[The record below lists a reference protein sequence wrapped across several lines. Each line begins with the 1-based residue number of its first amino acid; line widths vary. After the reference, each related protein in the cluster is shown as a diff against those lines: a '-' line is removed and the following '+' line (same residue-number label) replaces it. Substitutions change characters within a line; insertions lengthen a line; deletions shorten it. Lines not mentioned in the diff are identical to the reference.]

1 MKKRICI
8 AGMNGYTGQILKKLI
23 NNHPNFELVGSLG
36 LSSNKKDQYRYF
48 LDDLN
53 SENFD
58 VDFLLL
64 ATPADISIEIVD
76 KINQKNINTKIL
88 DLSGAFRLKK
98 EGLERWYGLTHSI
111 PAFDDGA
118 KYGLSPYVKF
128 SDKDTLIA
136 NPGCYATCILLSI
149 IPLLKNNLIKPD
161 NIIIDAKSGVSG
173 AGKTPSSELM
183 FSEMLNN
190 FYPYKIGKH
199 QHTPEIL
206 KYLADFNLE
215 EDNFFLSTSMLP
227 IHSGISISIYADLN
241 FSKDMLNNND
251 IKRVINEAYDNEY
264 NNYPL
269 FKFIDMTKQSNETLL
284 SFLSIKSVVNTP
296 NTQLGFLVKGN
307 KIIIFACID
316 NLLKGAATQ
325 ALENLN
331 NYYDLPVDTG
341 L

>member
-1 MKKRICI
+1 M
-8 AGMNGYTGQILKKLI
+8 
-23 NNHPNFELVGSLG
+23 
-36 LSSNKKDQYRYF
+36 
-48 LDDLN
+48 
-53 SENFD
+53 
-58 VDFLLL
+58 DFLLL

-98 EGLERWYGLTHSI
+98 EDLERWYGLTHSI

-128 SDKDTLIA
+128 SDRDTLIA

-284 SFLSIKSVVNTP
+284 SFLSIKSVVNT
-296 NTQLGFLVKGN
+296 L
-307 KIIIFACID
+307 I
-316 NLLKGAATQ
+316 
-325 ALENLN
+325 LN
-331 NYYDLPVDTG
+331 
-341 L
+341 

>member
-1 MKKRICI
+1 
-8 AGMNGYTGQILKKLI
+8 
-23 NNHPNFELVGSLG
+23 
-36 LSSNKKDQYRYF
+36 
-48 LDDLN
+48 
-53 SENFD
+53 
-58 VDFLLL
+58 
-64 ATPADISIEIVD
+64 
-76 KINQKNINTKIL
+76 
-88 DLSGAFRLKK
+88 
-98 EGLERWYGLTHSI
+98 
-111 PAFDDGA
+111 
-118 KYGLSPYVKF
+118 
-128 SDKDTLIA
+128 
-136 NPGCYATCILLSI
+136 
-149 IPLLKNNLIKPD
+149 
-161 NIIIDAKSGVSG
+161 
-173 AGKTPSSELM
+173 
-183 FSEMLNN
+183 
-190 FYPYKIGKH
+190 
-199 QHTPEIL
+199 
-206 KYLADFNLE
+206 
-215 EDNFFLSTSMLP
+215 MLP